1 MIFTTA
7 IMLLILTYM
16 WVAVPLLGGDPRA
29 SALLILGILGLCAWA
44 NARSGATWGFRKE
57 QMAPA
62 LRWTLAFTL
71 PAVALL
77 LAVGLEIGTLASR
90 DRLVLRFALLLTWAL
105 AQQFVLQTVI
115 LREAR
120 QRFSRG
126 TAIVIAA
133 SIFALIHLPNPFL
146 TPATFVAGLAWCW
159 IYERHPNL
167 FPIALSHAAASLTAL
182 LALGPQITGG
192 MRVGYGYFLAHGI
205 WF

>member
-1 MIFTTA
+1 MVFTTV
-7 IMLLILTYM
+7 ITLLILTYM
-16 WVAVPLLGGDPRA
+16 WVAVPLFGGAGKA
-29 SALLILGILGLCAWA
+29 SSLLILAILGLCAWG
-44 NARSGATWGFRKE
+44 NARSGAGWGFQKE

-71 PAVALL
+71 PVVALL
-77 LAVGLEIGTLASR
+77 LAVGLEIGTFASR
-90 DRLVLRFALLLTWAL
+90 DRLVLRFALLFTWAL

-120 QRFSRG
+120 QRFSRRM
-126 TAIVIAA
+126 AIVVAA
-133 SIFALIHLPNPFL
+133 SIFAIIHLPNPFL

-167 FPIALSHAAASLTAL
+167 FPIALSHALASLTAL

-192 MRVGYGYFLAHGI
+192 MRVGYGYFKANGWL
-205 WF
+205 